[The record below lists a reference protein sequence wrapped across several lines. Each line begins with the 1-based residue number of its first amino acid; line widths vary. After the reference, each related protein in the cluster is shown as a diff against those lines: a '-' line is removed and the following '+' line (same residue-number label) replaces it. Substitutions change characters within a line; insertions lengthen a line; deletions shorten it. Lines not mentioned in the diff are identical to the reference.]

1 MTTGWRQTICFTLQ
15 ALLLG
20 EETIQYSDYSII
32 LLQYINCQDLKNL
45 SLTHQR
51 QADFQDGKKKLKI
64 VMDFVS
70 GFTLLKLILI

>member
-1 MTTGWRQTICFTLQ
+1 
-15 ALLLG
+15 
-20 EETIQYSDYSII
+20 
-32 LLQYINCQDLKNL
+32 L